1 MHRIEPASR
10 AILPTPPDDIRE
22 STVVSTEEL
31 QGLRDRHPN
40 VLIAGPSAALA
51 AAISEIYPLL
61 RPPVTSVRIDRHAV
75 LHLTLAPGT
84 VILRNIAALNRV
96 EQERLR
102 DWLARMSATTQVV
115 ATSTTPVFPLVER
128 GAFLDSLYYRLNMT
142 YFEVGGL
149 RTPQA

>member
-40 VLIAGPSAALA
+40 VLIAGPSAAIA

-102 DWLARMSATTQVV
+102 
-115 ATSTTPVFPLVER
+115 LVER
-128 GAFLDSLYYRLNMT
+128 AERPVGRQPALEGSTLLKLGQAHPGHCRPPRSLIPWLAVARLGH
-142 YFEVGGL
+142 VV
-149 RTPQA
+149 